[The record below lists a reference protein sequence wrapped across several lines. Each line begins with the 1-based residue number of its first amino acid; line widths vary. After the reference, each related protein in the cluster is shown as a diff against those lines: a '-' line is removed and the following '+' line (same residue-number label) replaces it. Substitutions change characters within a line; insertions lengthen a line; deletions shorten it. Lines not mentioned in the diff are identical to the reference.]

1 MIHPAR
7 ALRRLRTLASLAL
20 LLEGCQAPP
29 SGASSVPPALPTSL
43 KIDAEVQRLMAQED
57 VKGLAL
63 ALIDGG
69 EIVHVAA
76 YGLRSVER
84 GLPLETDSVMYG
96 ASLTKAAVAVL
107 ALQLVEEGQLELDRP
122 VAEFLPRPLWEYE
135 DHLDLVGDP
144 RCAQLTTRHVLSHGT
159 GFANFCWLE
168 PDEKLRFHRA
178 PGTRYGYSGEGFY
191 VLQTVFEHGLG
202 LDLEVEMRRRLFAPL
217 GMTHTS
223 LQWRADFAAN
233 LADGYRLDGSLEPHD
248 ERSRASAAGS
258 MDTTIS
264 DQARFWAAVMRGECL
279 SPAARAE
286 LVSPVLPITS
296 AAQFPT
302 LDEGTDAR
310 GPAIGLAAGLGLVVF
325 EDTHGRSW
333 FKGGHNDSTGNM
345 VIGQEHGQRVLVLLS
360 NSVRAERI
368 YPALAHFVL
377 GASHMP
383 WWWEYGPAA
392 GG

>member
-1 MIHPAR
+1 M
-7 ALRRLRTLASLAL
+7 ASA
-20 LLEGCQAPP
+20 
-29 SGASSVPPALPTSL
+29 
-43 KIDAEVQRLMAQED
+43 D

-63 ALIDGG
+63 AVIDGG
-69 EIVHVAA
+69 EVVHVAA
-76 YGLRSVER
+76 YGMRSVER
-84 GLPLETDSVMYG
+84 GLPLEADTVMYA

-107 ALQLVEEGQLELDRP
+107 VLQLVDEGQLELDRP
-122 VAEFLPRPLWEYE
+122 VAEILARPLWEYE
-135 DHLDLVGDP
+135 DHVDLMGDP
-144 RCAQLTTRHVLSHGT
+144 RCTQLTARNVLNHGT
-159 GFANFCWLE
+159 GFANFRWLE
-168 PDEKLRFHRA
+168 PDEKLRFHHA

-191 VLQTVFEHGLG
+191 VLQTVLEQGLG
-202 LDLEVEMRRRLFAPL
+202 LDLEAEMRRRLFEPL
-217 GMTHTS
+217 GMTRTS

-258 MDTTIS
+258 MDTTIA

-286 LVSPVLPITS
+286 LVRPQLAITS
-296 AAQFPT
+296 AGQFPS
-302 LDEGTDAR
+302 LDEQTDAR

-325 EDTHGRSW
+325 EDTHGRAW

-368 YPALAHFVL
+368 YPAIARFVL
-377 GASHMP
+377 GASAMP
-383 WWWEYGPAA
+383 WWWEYGLAKKA
-392 GG
+392 SQ